1 MNINGKLQKNGGN
14 VMSYFCTPKGQ
25 VVHAVGGPVS
35 PNRLLKEAKWAVQI
49 YDEAIRTSGSSQTGQ
64 AKMIEGAHL
73 AALGT
78 NPENFYNAIR
88 SQYPASQNHAQNQ
101 MAKPT
106 RNAQWSAK
114 YRSPKKQVQSPVLEA
129 RRSAAQSFG
138 SDRVH
143 QILAAQPLAH
153 INQVYR
159 EMFEDVV
166 NEEVAETRDHIF
178 AAARGMKL
186 AREKGKPI
194 LLTLYD
200 EVDDYG
206 KYDEETKQLYRRLLS
221 TKRVATLLNKFV
233 VVAVPLDELAAL
245 SNLADVPVYRVRSK
259 STPLVILARSSG
271 EQFAALQGGLNSAQ
285 LCVQMEAVYAQAQ
298 FDRADSLLAQG
309 KFSTAESLLRRL
321 ISSTKYE
328 HLRTQ
333 ARSKIAS
340 LNIDWAKSL
349 ASTEAGREQ
358 AIRKLK
364 RVQLM
369 SKDSHQRDLASRQIT
384 QLASLR

>member
-1 MNINGKLQKNGGN
+1 M
-14 VMSYFCTPKGQ
+14 MSYFCTPKGK
-25 VVHAVGGPVS
+25 VIHAVGGPVS
-35 PNRLLKEAKWAVQI
+35 PNRLLREAKWAVES
-49 YDEAIRTSGSSQTGQ
+49 YDQAVRTAGTSQTGQ

-78 NPENFYNAIR
+78 SPEHFYNAMR
-88 SQYPASQNHAQNQ
+88 SEYPASNGRAQYQ
-101 MAKPT
+101 MVKMVK
-106 RNAQWSAK
+106 NSQWAAK
-114 YRSPKKQVQSPVLEA
+114 YRSPKSRVENPVVEA
-129 RRSAAQSFG
+129 RRSAARSFG
-138 SDRVH
+138 SDQVH

-153 INQVYR
+153 INQVYK

-186 AREKGKPI
+186 AREKGKPG

-206 KYDEETKQLYRRLLS
+206 KYDEETKQLYRRMLG
-221 TKRVATLLNKFV
+221 TKRVATLLKKFV

-259 STPLVILARSSG
+259 ATPLVILARSSG
-271 EQFAALQGGLNSAQ
+271 EQFAALQGHIDSVHLYS
-285 LCVQMEAVYAQAQ
+285 QMEAVYVRTQ
-298 FDRADSLLAQG
+298 FDRVDDLLARG
-309 KFSTAESLLRRL
+309 KFSTSETLLRRM
-321 ISSTKYE
+321 ISSTRDE
-328 HLRTQ
+328 HIRTQ
-333 ARSKIAS
+333 ARAKIAN

-349 ASTEAGREQ
+349 ASTEAGREL

-369 SKDSHQRDLASRQIT
+369 SKDSHQRDLAARQIA
-384 QLASLR
+384 QLASIH